1 MIMSIR
7 SPSLNAGHLCRR
19 RSDEADVAR
28 GQIKHLARGM
38 TRGHHCRQRRS
49 AAGTAFG
56 IMMNHNV
63 RRHDLPQGLARM
75 PLLPAAGLAR
85 WLAQAPGP
93 RRLLHEGGLPLLLL
107 SRSSRRSNSAI
118 LLCRPSINSFS
129 AAFSVSSLSMSAFQD
144 IFGFVRR
151 IGPIRRLTLVA

>member
-28 GQIKHLARGM
+28 GQIKHLARGV

-56 IMMNHNV
+56 IMINHNV

-75 PLLPAAGLAR
+75 PLFPPRGLPDGSRKLLVRGGFFTGVACRCYCCRGRAGAPTRRSCFADPQSTPSARRSRSAASRCPLSKTSSVLPAGSGRFAG
-85 WLAQAPGP
+85 
-93 RRLLHEGGLPLLLL
+93 
-107 SRSSRRSNSAI
+107 
-118 LLCRPSINSFS
+118 
-129 AAFSVSSLSMSAFQD
+129 
-144 IFGFVRR
+144 
-151 IGPIRRLTLVA
+151 